1 MRWPAS
7 VSGAPSGGDTRI
19 GDRVEDGLDLLAEV
33 LVGGRQGQLLAERL
47 ERLVDVEAR
56 AQGRDLEE
64 DAARLPEVDRA
75 EVEAIDHRC
84 GPSPLGNHPVTP
96 GLVLVDL
103 RGPGDVVDAPRALK
117 AALGRRG
124 IEPVEPAAALAPGL
138 PVVLASLEP
147 ESLLEERP
155 ARVGV
160 ARVGAGAV

>member
-84 GPSPLGNHPVTP
+84 GPSPLADHPVAP
-96 GLVLVDL
+96 GRVLIDL
-103 RGPGDVVDAPRALK
+103 RGPGDVVDAARALQ
-117 AALGRRG
+117 AALLRRLG
-124 IEPVEPAAALAPGL
+124 AAPETASVFSPDFPPASIGPLDRLKAECVFEQRAAPL
-138 PVVLASLEP
+138 
-147 ESLLEERP
+147 
-155 ARVGV
+155 
-160 ARVGAGAV
+160 